1 VRVRLLVIGGTV
13 FLGRAVA
20 EAALARGHAVTLFH
34 RGRHGD
40 DLFPEAEHVLGD
52 RTEDLAPLEGREWDA
67 VIDTCG
73 FEPEH
78 VGAAARLLA
87 GAVGH
92 YGFVSSGSAY
102 PGWPEAPVDE
112 DAPVHTGDE
121 REYGPLK
128 AACERAV
135 EAAMPGRALLARAGV
150 IVGPHENVGRL
161 PWWLRRLAEGGDVV
175 APGPPGAPIQLIDA
189 RDLAAWMLDMA
200 ERGGAG
206 AYNAIAPPGSATWG
220 GLLDAALEA
229 TGGRARLRWADP
241 ALVERTVED
250 PWEEL
255 PLWPIPSLPGLYG
268 MSGARAAEAGLRPRP
283 LAATVADTWA
293 WLASGGELADW
304 RSEVRARGLSGETE
318 RTLLAALRS

>member
-1 VRVRLLVIGGTV
+1 MRLLVIGGTV

-20 EAALARGHAVTLFH
+20 QTALARGHGVTLFH
-34 RGRHGD
+34 RGRHGAG
-40 DLFPEAEHVLGD
+40 LFPEAEHLLGD
-52 RTEDLAPLEGREWDA
+52 RTQDLAPLEGREWDA

-87 GAVGH
+87 DAAGH

-102 PGWPEAPVDE
+102 AGWPEAPVDE
-112 DAPVHTGDE
+112 DSPVSTGDE

-135 EAAMPGRALLARAGV
+135 EAAMPGRALHARAGV

-175 APGPPGAPIQLIDA
+175 APGPPGASIQLIDA

-200 ERGGAG
+200 ERGRAG

-220 GLLDAALEA
+220 GLLEAAHAA
-229 TGGRARLRWADP
+229 TGAAVPRAWGDP
-241 ALVERTVED
+241 ALIE
-250 PWEEL
+250 P
-255 PLWPIPSLPGLYG
+255 PGK
-268 MSGARAAEAGLRPRP
+268 
-283 LAATVADTWA
+283 D
-293 WLASGGELADW
+293 
-304 RSEVRARGLSGETE
+304 
-318 RTLLAALRS
+318 